1 MSKFPLTPAS
11 LSKLDYLNKS
21 LSGDANYIKNPDMFP
36 DPSVPQTGCSGTASN
51 VVAATGKFIQQPRTQ
66 MGGNYAERLIPN
78 NYPNAQHVGLS
89 SPRQGYPTI
98 SSGKHNEIIVRDLDQ
113 YNQQFV
119 NTLSGGKGKSRRYR
133 KNKNNSTKSSY
144 TYRGSK
150 KNNKKNTNIIKK
162 GFRSYKKTMKRMK
175 NKTIRFGRRGM
186 KMLKNKT
193 KHIRLRLSRKKYR
206 GGVVLPTFINEF
218 NTTLTP
224 NESGMASPTPL
235 TRTYGDCTY
244 IAN

>member
-1 MSKFPLTPAS
+1 M
-11 LSKLDYLNKS
+11 
-21 LSGDANYIKNPDMFP
+21 
-36 DPSVPQTGCSGTASN
+36 
-51 VVAATGKFIQQPRTQ
+51 
-66 MGGNYAERLIPN
+66 
-78 NYPNAQHVGLS
+78 
-89 SPRQGYPTI
+89 
-98 SSGKHNEIIVRDLDQ
+98 
-113 YNQQFV
+113 
-119 NTLSGGKGKSRRYR
+119 
-133 KNKNNSTKSSY
+133 
-144 TYRGSK
+144 
-150 KNNKKNTNIIKK
+150 IKK

-224 NESGMASPTPL
+224 DESGMASPTPL